1 MKTRNKALV
10 LTLCA
15 VLLVVATVM
24 GTLAYL
30 TSTDSVTNTFT
41 VGKVALTLDEAKVNP
56 NGTLIY
62 KEDGTTPV
70 ARVRENAYKLI
81 PGHSYTKDPTVH
93 VTADSE
99 NSYIFVKV
107 ENGIAALE
115 AATVQGE
122 NGYKTIADQI
132 AANHWTQLDGV
143 ANVYYQEY
151 TSQGTNKDL
160 KVFENFKIAD
170 TASAGDAWNNAANAT
185 VTVTAYAVQKDGFNT
200 AKDAWSATFGATA
213 NP

>member
-81 PGHSYTKDPTVH
+81 PGHTYTKDPTVH
-93 VTADSE
+93 VEANSE
-99 NSYIFVKV
+99 NSWIFVKV
-107 ENGIAALE
+107 ENGITALE
-115 AATVQGE
+115 AARVE
-122 NGYKTIADQI
+122 NGYQPIADQI
-132 AANHWTQLDGV
+132 TANGWMILDDFD
-143 ANVYYQEY
+143 NVYYKEY

-170 TASAGDAWNNAANAT
+170 TASNGDAWNNAANAT
-185 VTVTAYAVQKDGFNT
+185 VTVTAYAVQQDGFNT

>member
-1 MKTRNKALV
+1 MKTRSKALV

-41 VGKVALTLDEAKVNP
+41 VGKVALTLDEAKVNL
-56 NGTLIY
+56 NG
-62 KEDGTTPV
+62 EAVTP
-70 ARVRENAYKLI
+70 AERVRENTYKLI

-93 VTADSE
+93 VDAASE

-107 ENGIAALE
+107 ENGISALE
-115 AATVQGE
+115 AAKVE
-122 NGYKTIADQI
+122 NGYQPIADQI
-132 AANHWTQLDGV
+132 TANGWTVLDGV
-143 ANVYYQEY
+143 AGVYYKTYTNGQQE
-151 TSQGTNKDL
+151 KDM

-170 TASAGDAWNNAANAT
+170 NANAADTWNGITAENT
-185 VTVTAYAVQKDGFNT
+185 KITVTAYAVQKDGFT
-200 AKDAWSATFGATA
+200 DAKAAWEAAKF
-213 NP
+213 N

>member
-24 GTLAYL
+24 GTMAYL

-41 VGKVALTLDEAKVNP
+41 VGKVALTLDEAKVNTD
-56 NGTLIY
+56 GTLVY
-62 KEDGTTPV
+62 GEDGTTPV
-70 ARVRENAYKLI
+70 VRVRENAYKLI
-81 PGHSYTKDPTVH
+81 PGHTYTKDPTVH
-93 VTADSE
+93 VDATSE
-99 NSYIFVKV
+99 DSYIFVKV

-115 AATVQGE
+115 APKVA
-122 NGYKTIADQI
+122 NGYQPIADQI
-132 AANHWTQLDGV
+132 TANGWTVLDGV
-143 ANVYYQEY
+143 YYKTYTNGQQE
-151 TSQGTNKDL
+151 KDL

-170 TASAGDAWNNAANAT
+170 DASTGDAWDAITADT
-185 VTVTAYAVQKDGFNT
+185 KVVVTAYAVQMDGFNT
-200 AKDAWSATFGATA
+200 AQEAWNATFGATV

>member
-24 GTLAYL
+24 GTMAYL

-56 NGTLIY
+56 NGT
-62 KEDGTTPV
+62 PV
-70 ARVRENAYKLI
+70 ADANRVRANEYKLI

-99 NSYIFVKV
+99 SSYIFVKV
-107 ENGIAALE
+107 ENGIAAYE
-115 AATVQGE
+115 AATETTEG
-122 NGYKTIADQI
+122 GYKNIAAQI
-132 AANHWTQLDGV
+132 AANSWTALTGV
-143 ANVYYQEY
+143 DNVYYKEY
-151 TSQGTNKDL
+151 TSKTTQENL
-160 KVFENFKIAD
+160 VVFENFKIAD
-170 TASAGDAWNNAANAT
+170 NANAAGTWNDITAENT
-185 VTVTAYAVQKDGFNT
+185 KITVTAYAVQKDGFAD
-200 AKDAWSATFGATA
+200 AKAAWDATFGKTTT

>member
-1 MKTRNKALV
+1 MKTRSKALV

-24 GTLAYL
+24 GTMAYL

-41 VGKVALTLDEAKVNP
+41 VGKVAITLDEAKVNL
-56 NGTLIY
+56 NG
-62 KEDGTTPV
+62 TPV
-70 ARVRENAYKLI
+70 ANADRVKENAYKLI

-99 NSYIFVKV
+99 DSYIFVKV

-115 AATVQGE
+115 AQD
-122 NGYKTIADQI
+122 NNTIANQI
-132 AANHWTQLDGV
+132 AAKGWMVLDDV
-143 ANVYYQEY
+143 ANVYYKVY
-151 TSQGTNKDL
+151 TSKNTVEDL
-160 KVFENFKIAD
+160 VVFESFKIAD
-170 TASAGDAWNNAANAT
+170 AVSGTDAWNAIGDNT
-185 VTVTAYAVQKDGFNT
+185 KITVTAYAVQKDGFAN
-200 AKDAWSATFGATA
+200 AKAAWNATFGTTT

>member
-1 MKTRNKALV
+1 MKTRNKALI

-30 TSTDSVTNTFT
+30 TAQTDTITNTFT
-41 VGKVALTLDEAKVNP
+41 VGKVALTLDEAKVDAY
-56 NGTLIY
+56 GVA
-62 KEDGTTPV
+62 EQGA
-70 ARVRENAYKLI
+70 ARVKANAYKLI

-115 AATVQGE
+115 AQD
-122 NGYKTIADQI
+122 NNTIAKQI
-132 AANHWTQLDGV
+132 VDKGWMALNGV
-143 ANVYYQEY
+143 ANVYYKEY
-151 TSQGTNKDL
+151 TSKNTVENL
-160 KVFENFKIAD
+160 VVFESFKIAD
-170 TASAGDAWNNAANAT
+170 AVSGTDAWNAISENT
-185 VTVTAYAVQKDGFNT
+185 KITVTAYAVQKDGFAD
-200 AKDAWSATFGATA
+200 AKAAWAAA
-213 NP
+213 NFS